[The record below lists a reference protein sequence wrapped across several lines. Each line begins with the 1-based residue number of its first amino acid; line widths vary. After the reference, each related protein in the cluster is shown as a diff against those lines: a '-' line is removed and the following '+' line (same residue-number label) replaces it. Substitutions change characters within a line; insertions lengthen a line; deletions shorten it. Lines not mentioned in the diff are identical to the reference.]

1 MEAKSRGL
9 HPNREPGLVAC
20 RWPAGRPVRLVLGV
34 EAHQTLVALA
44 GAARMDPESVII
56 ALILQE
62 KRRSPG
68 LPAPPLTLGSRE
80 HTSPAV
86 SALPAVPR
94 CAMPRHASR
103 AWPGCALA
111 VTALPR
117 FTMPGS
123 AITSTPRL
131 GCLDGRRALP
141 R

>member
-9 HPNREPGLVAC
+9 HPNREPGLVAR

-56 ALILQE
+56 ASILQE

-80 HTSPAV
+80 NASPAV

-94 CAMPRHASR
+94 CAMPRHAK
-103 AWPGCALA
+103 
-111 VTALPR
+111 
-117 FTMPGS
+117 
-123 AITSTPRL
+123 PRL
-131 GCLDGRRALP
+131 AWTCPRRDGLAALHHARLGHNIHAAP
-141 R
+141 RLP